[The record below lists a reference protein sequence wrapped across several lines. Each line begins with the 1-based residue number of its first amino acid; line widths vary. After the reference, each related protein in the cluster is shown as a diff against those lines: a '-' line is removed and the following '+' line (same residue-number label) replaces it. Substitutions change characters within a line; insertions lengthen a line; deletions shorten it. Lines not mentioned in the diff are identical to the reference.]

1 MVGSARVYRGVAPV
15 HYDFTMSFHP
25 NDVARRGRQAS
36 AFLLVVIVL
45 LTGAFFRTQ
54 IIGNQRWVLQ
64 SEENRL
70 REVPLPAARG
80 IIYDRAGRIIAENA
94 VGYSVSL
101 LTQSEDS
108 LRATLAR
115 LKGTIVLTPQ
125 QVEAAIRRYRRDRSR
140 PAVIIPDASFD
151 VISVLEEHRIDFPS
165 LIIQSAPKRYYP
177 DSGAVSAFVG
187 YTGEINE
194 NELALPQFQG
204 YKAGQQ
210 IGKQGLEKQYESDLR
225 GREGSRFVE
234 VDAHNRV
241 LREVSDRQLDPQG
254 SPPLYTNIDLD
265 LQRFVAKIF
274 GDSLQGGVVA
284 LVPQTGEV
292 LALYSAPTFDPNKF
306 IGGVSVAYYDSLRT
320 DPRKPLYNKAL
331 QGTYP
336 PGSTWKL
343 ATAAIALQNN
353 AVNFGDHFPQPCTG
367 GMYFGNRYWRCWDKN
382 GHGSLNLTG
391 AIAKSCDVYFYQLGL
406 KLQVARLIA
415 GGVNLGFT
423 SKTGIDVPEER
434 RPTFPP
440 TEDYLNQK
448 YGKGNWTQAVALNL
462 AIGQGE
468 NSQTVVNMAH
478 FYTALATD
486 GYAARPRIA
495 RVKPERV
502 KMLNLTTA
510 QMAQLKL
517 ALEGVASA
525 GGTAAVAGSSLKGL
539 LAGKTGTA
547 QSGVK
552 RNGVELDHAW
562 FVGFAPGDDPKIVV
576 AVMLEFGGH
585 GTRAANIASAIIGHY
600 LHTTPVSVLQTE
612 G

>member
-1 MVGSARVYRGVAPV
+1 
-15 HYDFTMSFHP
+15 MSFHP

-36 AFLLVVIVL
+36 VFLLVVTVL
-45 LTGAFFRTQ
+45 LAGAFFRTQ

-108 LRATLAR
+108 LRATLTR
-115 LKGTIVLTPQ
+115 LRGTIPISNQ

-177 DSGAVSAFVG
+177 DSGTVSAFVG

-194 NELALPQFQG
+194 TELALPQFQG

-210 IGKQGLEKQYESDLR
+210 IGRQGLEKQYETDLR

-254 SPPLYTNIDLD
+254 SPPLYTNIDMD
-265 LQRFVAKIF
+265 LQRFIAKIF

-284 LVPQTGEV
+284 MIPQTGEV
-292 LALYSAPTFDPNKF
+292 LALYSAPTFDPNRY
-306 IGGVSVAYYDSLRT
+306 IGGISVSYYDSLRT
-320 DPRKPLYNKAL
+320 DPRKPMYNKAL

-343 ATAAIALQNN
+343 ATATIALQNN
-353 AVNFGDHFPQPCTG
+353 AVDFNDHFPTPCTG

-382 GHGSLNLTG
+382 GHGSLNLSG

-423 SKTGIDVPEER
+423 SKTGIDLPEER

-448 YGKGNWTQAVALNL
+448 YGKGNWTQAVAMNL

-478 FYTALATD
+478 FYSALATD

-495 RVKPERV
+495 RVKPERL
-502 KMLNLTTA
+502 KMLNLSIP
-510 QMAQLKL
+510 QMNQLKL
-517 ALEGVASA
+517 ALEGVTSA

-547 QSGVK
+547 QSGVR

-600 LHTTPVSVLQTE
+600 LKTTPVSVLQTE

>member
-1 MVGSARVYRGVAPV
+1 
-15 HYDFTMSFHP
+15 MSFHP

-36 AFLLVVIVL
+36 VFLLLVAFLLI
-45 LTGAFFRTQ
+45 TAFFRTQ
-54 IIGNQRWVLQ
+54 ILRNQQWVLQ

-108 LRATLAR
+108 LRATLTR
-115 LKGTIVLTPQ
+115 LKGTIDLTNQ
-125 QVEAAIRRYRRDRSR
+125 QVEAAIRRYRRDRAR

-177 DSGAVSAFVG
+177 DSSAVAAFVG

-194 NELALPQFQG
+194 TELALPQFQG

-210 IGKQGLEKQYESDLR
+210 IGKQGLEKQYESELR

-234 VDAHNRV
+234 VDARNRV
-241 LREVSDRQLDPQG
+241 LREVTDRQLDPTG

-265 LQRFVAKIF
+265 LQRFIDGIF

-284 LVPQTGEV
+284 MIPQTGEV
-292 LALYSAPTFDPNKF
+292 LALYSAPSFDPNRF
-306 IGGVSVAYYDSLRT
+306 IGGISSSYYDSLRN
-320 DPRKPLYNKAL
+320 DPRNPLYNKAL

-343 ATAAIALQNN
+343 ATSVIALQTNRVSFN
-353 AVNFGDHFPQPCTG
+353 EHMPTACTG
-367 GMYFGNRYWRCWDKN
+367 GMYYGNRYWRCWQKN
-382 GHGSLNLTG
+382 GHGSLNLAG

-406 KLQVARLIA
+406 RLRVEGLVA
-415 GGVNLGFT
+415 GGVNLGFA
-423 SKTGIDVPEER
+423 SRTGIDLPEER
-434 RPTFPP
+434 RPIFPE
-440 TEDYLNQK
+440 TMQYFTQK
-448 YGKGNWTQAVALNL
+448 YPGGWTQAQSLNL
-462 AIGQGE
+462 AIGQGD

-478 FYTALATD
+478 FYAALATD
-486 GYAARPRIA
+486 GSAPRPHVARL
-495 RVKPERV
+495 KPERV
-502 KMLNLTTA
+502 KLLNITA
-510 QMAQLKL
+510 EQMGQLRA
-517 ALEGVASA
+517 ALEGVTSA
-525 GGTAAVAGSSLKGL
+525 GGTAAVAGAALKGL

-547 QSGVK
+547 QTGVK

-562 FVGFAPGDDPKIVV
+562 FVGFAPADQPKIVV

-585 GTRAANIASAIIGHY
+585 GTRAANIASAIIAHY
-600 LHTTPVSVLQTE
+600 LHSNVTSTLQTE

>member
-1 MVGSARVYRGVAPV
+1 
-15 HYDFTMSFHP
+15 MSFHP

-36 AFLLVVIVL
+36 GFLLVVVVL
-45 LTGAFFRTQ
+45 LAGAFFRTQ
-54 IIGNQRWVLQ
+54 ILRNQQWVLQ

-115 LKGTIVLTPQ
+115 LKGTILLTPQ

-140 PAVIIPDASFD
+140 PAVIIPDAGFD

-177 DSGAVSAFVG
+177 DSGAVAAFVG

-210 IGKQGLEKQYESDLR
+210 IGKQGLEKQYESELR

-234 VDAHNRV
+234 VDARNRV
-241 LREVSDRQLDPQG
+241 LREVADRQLDAVG
-254 SPPLYTNIDLD
+254 SAPLYTNIDLD

-292 LALYSAPTFDPNKF
+292 LALYSAPSFDPNRF
-306 IGGVSVAYYDSLRT
+306 IGGVSVAYYDSLRN

-343 ATAAIALQNN
+343 ASAAIALQNN
-353 AVNFGDHFPQPCTG
+353 AVSFNDHFPTSCTG

-382 GHGSLNLTG
+382 GHGSLNLSG
-391 AIAKSCDVYFYQLGL
+391 AIAKSCDVYFYQLGM
-406 KLQVARLIA
+406 RLTVSRMIA
-415 GGVNLGFT
+415 GGVALGFT
-423 SKTGIDVPEER
+423 SKSGIDLPEER
-434 RPTFPP
+434 RPVFPA
-440 TEDYLNQK
+440 TRQYLDEK
-448 YGKGNWTQAVALNL
+448 YGKGNWTEAVSLNL

-478 FYTALATD
+478 FYSALATD
-486 GYAARPRIA
+486 GFAARPRVA

-502 KMLNLTTA
+502 RMLNLRA
-510 QMAQLKL
+510 DHMAQLKL
-517 ALEGVASA
+517 ALEGVTSA

-552 RNGVELDHAW
+552 KNGIELDHAW

-585 GTRAANIASAIIGHY
+585 GTRAANIASAIIGHF

>member
-1 MVGSARVYRGVAPV
+1 MYREAATV

-36 AFLLVVIVL
+36 VFLLVVIAL

-108 LRATLAR
+108 LRATLTR
-115 LKGTIVLTPQ
+115 LKGTIELTSQ
-125 QVEAAIRRYRRDRSR
+125 QLEAAIRRYRRDRSR

-254 SPPLYTNIDLD
+254 SAPLYTNIDLD

-343 ATAAIALQNN
+343 ATATIALQNN
-353 AVNFGDHFPQPCTG
+353 AVGFGDHFPQSCTG

-382 GHGSLNLTG
+382 GHGSLNLTQ

-423 SKTGIDVPEER
+423 AKTGIDVPEER

-448 YGKGNWTQAVALNL
+448 YGKGNWTQAVAMNL

-478 FYTALATD
+478 FYSALATD

-502 KMLNLTTA
+502 KMLNLTA
-510 QMAQLKL
+510 SQMAQLKL
-517 ALEGVASA
+517 ALEGVTSA

-600 LHTTPVSVLQTE
+600 LKTTPVSVLQTE